1 MVRLEIPDL
10 DLGLRHKLVSAD
22 RLRPGSR
29 AAHGTSLYG
38 LSLVDD
44 LTDTAL
50 SHAGNG
56 YPDAPVELDE
66 STRVELPWRGI
77 ESVIGDLVD
86 TNGDPFGASPRGM
99 VAHLVG
105 RFARSGLVPVLG
117 FEYEAWVFEAAA
129 ADVVGNAGPGR
140 LAPPGTVASLM
151 SELARRTASIGHPLE
166 AVRCDGGAGYVEFSI
181 APAPAL
187 RAADGAARARQCL
200 IDLCA
205 EHGLVASFMAKPY
218 GDREGA
224 GGHVHASLER
234 DGVNVFAGDGGLSA
248 VGACFV
254 AGLVQSLPEL
264 TLMFNPHVNSFKR
277 IDPRQW
283 VPTRA
288 SWGYDDRR
296 SACRVVTSARALARV
311 EHRRGGADANPYV
324 SGAAVLAG
332 GIWGIERGARLP
344 PPRSPGGRTVPASLA
359 EAITEFEGSPLIDD
373 LLPRRFAEAFSA
385 TRRSELARYEAWM
398 STHITEFELQRHL
411 GFR

>member
-1 MVRLEIPDL
+1 M
-10 DLGLRHKLVSAD
+10 G
-22 RLRPGSR
+22 
-29 AAHGTSLYG
+29 
-38 LSLVDD
+38 
-44 LTDTAL
+44 
-50 SHAGNG
+50 HAGNG

-86 TNGDPFGASPRGM
+86 ANGDPFGASPRGM
-99 VAHLVG
+99 VHHLVG
-105 RFARSGLVPVLG
+105 RFARTGLVPVLG
-117 FEYEAWVFEAAA
+117 FEYEAWVFEAAGDGA
-129 ADVVGNAGPGR
+129 RRACPGR
-140 LAPPGTVASLM
+140 LAPPGAVAAVM
-151 SELARRTASIGHPLE
+151 SEFARRTSSIGHPLDT
-166 AVRCDGGAGYVEFSI
+166 VRCDGGAGYVEFSI
-181 APAPAL
+181 SPAPAL

-200 IDLCA
+200 TELCA

-234 DGVNVFAGDGGLSA
+234 NGVNVFADQDGLTA

-254 AGLVQSLPEL
+254 AGLVDSLPEL

-277 IDPRQW
+277 IDPQQW

-296 SACRVVTSARALARV
+296 TACRVVTSPQALARV

-344 PPRSPGGRTVPASLA
+344 PPRSSDRRTVPASLA
-359 EAITEFEGSPLIDD
+359 EAIAEFEESLLIDD
-373 LLPRRFAEAFSA
+373 LLPRRFAEVFTA
-385 TRRSELARYEAWM
+385 TRRSELARYEAWL
-398 STHITEFELQRHL
+398 STHITEFEFQRHL
-411 GFR
+411 SFR